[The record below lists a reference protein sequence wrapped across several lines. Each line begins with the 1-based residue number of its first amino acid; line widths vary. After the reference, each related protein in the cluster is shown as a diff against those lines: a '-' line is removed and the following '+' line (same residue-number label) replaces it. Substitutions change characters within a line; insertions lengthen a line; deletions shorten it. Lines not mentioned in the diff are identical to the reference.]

1 MKQTIFTLLI
11 LMVYSNSR
19 SQDIKTVI
27 ANTATSEQAQLKS
40 FDSKLFGCW
49 KGSEIEQQKKGL
61 SKYWVACRFEDG
73 TSTLLFV
80 AIDKNG
86 KVTQETEN
94 GKWWVQNGKF
104 HEYHNV
110 SGITDIYQ
118 YEVIDNSI
126 RFTALELMGNKNP
139 NYSFFDFKIEED

>member
-1 MKQTIFTLLI
+1 MKKLIFTLMT
-11 LMVYSNSR
+11 LMIVNVTI
-19 SQDIKTVI
+19 SQEIKLEDIKSTT
-27 ANTATSEQAQLKS
+27 NEQSQSKS
-40 FDSKLFGCW
+40 YDSKLFGCW

-94 GKWWVQNGKF
+94 GKWWVQDGKF

-118 YEVIDNSI
+118 YEVIDNTI
-126 RFTALELMGNKNP
+126 KFTALELMGNKNP
-139 NYSFFDFKIEED
+139 NYSFFDYKIEED